1 MARTLRI
8 SYSGALYHITSRG
21 NAQENIYL
29 FDTDREVF
37 LSVLNDVYNKF
48 DWHFHAY
55 CLMSNHYH
63 LLVETPRPNISK
75 GMQYLNGVYSQRFNC
90 MHNRVGHV
98 FQGRF
103 KSIIVEKESYL
114 LELAR
119 YIILNPVRAHMVS
132 SPAEWIWSS
141 YLATAGQILPP
152 RWLSIDW
159 LLAVYGECKKTSMS
173 QYQKFVNEACLDYS
187 PWDDLK
193 QQIYLGSEQFVTRA
207 QSNINSSQDFSEF
220 PSPQYKSIVSSINEY
235 EQRSV
240 SRDDAIKVAYASGGY
255 NMQDL
260 GNYFGLHYSRISRI
274 INSE

>member
-75 GMQYLNGVYSQRFNC
+75 GMQYLNGVYTQRFNC

>member
-75 GMQYLNGVYSQRFNC
+75 GMQYLNGVYTQRFNC

-141 YLATAGQILPP
+141 YLATAGQISPP

-159 LLAVYGECKKTSMS
+159 LLAVYGDCKKTSMS
-173 QYQKFVNEACLDYS
+173 QYQKFVNEAYLDYS

-220 PSPQYKSIVSSINEY
+220 PSPQYKSIASSINEY